1 MDSKEKRIHELEK
14 EIAKLE
20 GILAGKEEL
29 IDYLKALSDK
39 AVSPLIPISTSPNVW
54 DNIDTTPGGITSV
67 PAVRWQTYSDG
78 TSGKKLQARNT
89 SASQAYFT
97 DVTLAKSEIK

>member
-29 IDYLKALSDK
+29 IDYLKALSEK
-39 AVSPLIPISTSPNVW
+39 AAPPLIPLSSSL
-54 DNIDTTPGGITSV
+54 NIWNTTDTTPGGITSV
-67 PAVRWQTYSDG
+67 PEVRWQTYSDG
-78 TSGKKLQARNT
+78 TSGKKLQARST
-89 SASQAYFT
+89 SASQAYFN
-97 DVTLAKSEIK
+97 VTLTESEIK